1 MIMEFVKEVM
11 ELAILLQKVE
21 NVHTICVNQNGILKN

>member
-1 MIMEFVKEVM
+1 MESVKEVM

-21 NVHTICVNQNGILKN
+21 NVHIIFVNQNGILKN

>member
-1 MIMEFVKEVM
+1 MESVKEVM

-21 NVHTICVNQNGILKN
+21 NVHTICVNQNGT